1 MSMSEQTQHQTALD
15 GDEQQ
20 VGALYAKALLGAA
33 GGKTDEIVSQLEAVV
48 KECLDRFPALEQALG
63 SPNIDQEE
71 KEAML
76 DRIFGG
82 KLDKLLLNFIKVLCR
97 RGRAE
102 SLRAVQVTA
111 SMLRDEQLG
120 RLHVQVTSAMAL
132 DEAQRTAIR
141 VQLKKAFGKDAV
153 LEEKTDATLLGGVI
167 LRIGD
172 KVYDGSVLCKLQHM
186 RQSVL
191 TGVQRSMRNSF
202 DSLISP

>member
-1 MSMSEQTQHQTALD
+1 MADQTQHQTALD

-48 KECLDRFPALEQALG
+48 QECLNRFPALEQALG
-63 SPNIDQEE
+63 SPNIVQEE

-120 RLHVQVTSAMAL
+120 RLHVQVTSALAL
-132 DEAQRTAIR
+132 DDAQRSAIR
-141 VQLKKAFGKDAV
+141 TQLKSAFGKDAM
-153 LEEKTDATLLGGVI
+153 LEESIDSALLGGIV

-172 KVYDGSVLCKLQHM
+172 KVYDGSVLGKMQQL

-191 TGVQRSMRNSF
+191 SGVQRSMRSNF
-202 DSLISP
+202 DSLISS

>member
-1 MSMSEQTQHQTALD
+1 MAEQTQHQTALD

-33 GGKTDEIVSQLEAVV
+33 GDKTDEIVAQLEAVV
-48 KECLDRFPALEQALG
+48 KDCLDRFPALEQALG
-63 SPNIDQEE
+63 SPNIAQEE

-82 KLDKLLLNFIKVLCR
+82 KLDNLLLNFIKVLCR
-97 RGRAE
+97 RGRAD
-102 SLRAVQVTA
+102 SLRAVQITA

-120 RLHVQVTSAMAL
+120 RLHVQVTSAMTL
-132 DEAQRTAIR
+132 DDAQRKAIR
-141 VQLKKAFGKDAV
+141 AQLKIAFGKDAV
-153 LEEKTDATLLGGVI
+153 LEEKIDAALLGGVV

-172 KVYDGSVLCKLQHM
+172 KVYDGSVLGKMQQI

-191 TGVQRSMRNSF
+191 SGVQRSMRNSF
-202 DSLISP
+202 DSLISS

>member
-1 MSMSEQTQHQTALD
+1 MAEQTQHQTALD

-20 VGALYAKALLGAA
+20 VGALYAKALLAAA
-33 GGKTDEIVSQLEAVV
+33 GGNTDEIVSQLEAVV

-63 SPNIDQEE
+63 SPNIAQEE

-120 RLHVQVTSAMAL
+120 RLHVQVTSALTL
-132 DEAQRTAIR
+132 DDAQRNAIR
-141 VQLKKAFGKDAV
+141 AQLKTAFGKDAV
-153 LEEKTDATLLGGVI
+153 LEEHTDAALLGGIV

-172 KVYDGSVLCKLQHM
+172 KVYDGSVLGKMQQL

-191 TGVQRSMRNSF
+191 SGVQRSMRSSF
-202 DSLISP
+202 DTLVSS

>member
-1 MSMSEQTQHQTALD
+1 MADQTQHQTALD

-20 VGALYAKALLGAA
+20 VGALYAKALLCAA

-48 KECLDRFPALEQALG
+48 QECLNRFPALEQALG
-63 SPNIDQEE
+63 SPNIVQEE

-120 RLHVQVTSAMAL
+120 RLHVQVTSALAL
-132 DEAQRTAIR
+132 DDAQRSAIR
-141 VQLKKAFGKDAV
+141 TQLKSAFGKDAM
-153 LEEKTDATLLGGVI
+153 LEESIDAALLGGIV

-172 KVYDGSVLCKLQHM
+172 KVYDGSVLGKMQQL

-191 TGVQRSMRNSF
+191 SGVQRSMRSNF
-202 DSLISP
+202 DSLISS

>member
-1 MSMSEQTQHQTALD
+1 MAEQTQHETALD

-33 GGKTDEIVSQLEAVV
+33 GSKTDEIVSQLEAVV

-63 SPNIDQEE
+63 SPNIAQEE

-111 SMLRDEQLG
+111 STLRDEQLG
-120 RLHVQVTSAMAL
+120 RLHVQVTSALKL
-132 DEAQRTAIR
+132 DDAQRSAIR
-141 VQLKKAFGKDAV
+141 AQLKQAFGKDAV
-153 LEEKTDATLLGGVI
+153 LEEQTDSALLGGIV

-172 KVYDGSVLCKLQHM
+172 KVYDGSVLGKMQQL

-191 TGVQRSMRNSF
+191 SGVQRSMRTKF
-202 DSLISP
+202 DSLVSS

>member
-1 MSMSEQTQHQTALD
+1 MADQTQHQTALD

-48 KECLDRFPALEQALG
+48 MECLNRFPALEQALG
-63 SPNIDQEE
+63 SPNIAQEE

-120 RLHVQVTSAMAL
+120 RLHVQVTSALAL
-132 DEAQRTAIR
+132 DDAQRSAIR
-141 VQLKKAFGKDAV
+141 TQLKSAFGKDAV
-153 LEEKTDATLLGGVI
+153 LEESIDAALLGGIV

-172 KVYDGSVLCKLQHM
+172 KVYDGSVLGKLQQL

-191 TGVQRSMRNSF
+191 SGVQRSMRSNF
-202 DSLISP
+202 DSLISS

>member
-1 MSMSEQTQHQTALD
+1 MAEQPQHQTALD

-33 GGKTDEIVSQLEAVV
+33 GSKTDEIVSQLEAVV

-63 SPNIDQEE
+63 SPNIAQEE

-97 RGRAE
+97 RGRAA

-111 SMLRDEQLG
+111 STLRDEQLG
-120 RLHVQVTSAMAL
+120 RLHVQVTSALKL
-132 DEAQRTAIR
+132 DDAQRSAIR
-141 VQLKKAFGKDAV
+141 AQLKQAFGKEAV
-153 LEEKTDATLLGGVI
+153 LEEQTDSALLGGIV

-172 KVYDGSVLCKLQHM
+172 KVYDGSVLGKMQQL

-191 TGVQRSMRNSF
+191 SGVQRSMRTKF
-202 DSLISP
+202 DSLVSS

>member
-1 MSMSEQTQHQTALD
+1 MADQTQHQTALD

-48 KECLDRFPALEQALG
+48 QECLNRFPALEQALG
-63 SPNIDQEE
+63 SPNIAQEE

-120 RLHVQVTSAMAL
+120 RLHVQVTSALAL
-132 DEAQRTAIR
+132 DDAQRSAIR
-141 VQLKKAFGKDAV
+141 TQLKSAFGKDAM
-153 LEEKTDATLLGGVI
+153 LEESIDAALLGGIV

-172 KVYDGSVLCKLQHM
+172 KVYDGSVLGKMQQL

-191 TGVQRSMRNSF
+191 SGVQRSMRSNF
-202 DSLISP
+202 DSLISS

>member
-1 MSMSEQTQHQTALD
+1 MAEQTQHQTALD

-48 KECLDRFPALEQALG
+48 MECLNRFPALEQALG
-63 SPNIDQEE
+63 SPNIAQEE

-120 RLHVQVTSAMAL
+120 RLHVQVTSALAL
-132 DEAQRTAIR
+132 DDAQRNAIR
-141 VQLKKAFGKDAV
+141 TQLKSAFGKDAM
-153 LEEKTDATLLGGVI
+153 LEESIDAALLGGIV

-172 KVYDGSVLCKLQHM
+172 KVYDGSVLGKMQQL

-191 TGVQRSMRNSF
+191 SGVQRSMRSNF
-202 DSLISP
+202 DSLISS

>member
-1 MSMSEQTQHQTALD
+1 MADQTQHQTALD

-33 GGKTDEIVSQLEAVV
+33 GGKTDEIVLQLEAVV
-48 KECLDRFPALEQALG
+48 QECLNRFPALEQALG
-63 SPNIDQEE
+63 SPNIVQEE

-111 SMLRDEQLG
+111 SMLREEQLG
-120 RLHVQVTSAMAL
+120 RLHVQVTSALAL
-132 DEAQRTAIR
+132 DDAQRSAIR
-141 VQLKKAFGKDAV
+141 TQLKSAFGKDAM
-153 LEEKTDATLLGGVI
+153 LEESIDPTLLGGIV

-172 KVYDGSVLCKLQHM
+172 KVYDGSVLGKMQQL

-191 TGVQRSMRNSF
+191 SGVQRSMRSNF
-202 DSLISP
+202 DSLISS

>member
-1 MSMSEQTQHQTALD
+1 MAEQTPHQTALD

-33 GGKTDEIVSQLEAVV
+33 GGKTDEIVLQLEAVV
-48 KECLDRFPALEQALG
+48 QECLNRFPALEQALG
-63 SPNIDQEE
+63 SPNIVQEE

-111 SMLRDEQLG
+111 SMLREEQLG
-120 RLHVQVTSAMAL
+120 RLHVQVTSALAL
-132 DEAQRTAIR
+132 DDAQRSAIR
-141 VQLKKAFGKDAV
+141 TQLKSAFGKDAM
-153 LEEKTDATLLGGVI
+153 LEESIDPTLLGGIV

-172 KVYDGSVLCKLQHM
+172 KVYDGSVLGKMQQL

-191 TGVQRSMRNSF
+191 SGVQRSMRSNF
-202 DSLISP
+202 DSLISS

>member
-1 MSMSEQTQHQTALD
+1 MAEQTQHQTALD

-48 KECLDRFPALEQALG
+48 QECLNRFPALEQALG
-63 SPNIDQEE
+63 SPNIAQEE

-120 RLHVQVTSAMAL
+120 RLHVQVTSALAL
-132 DEAQRTAIR
+132 DDAQRNAIR
-141 VQLKKAFGKDAV
+141 TQLKSAFGKDAM
-153 LEEKTDATLLGGVI
+153 LEESIDAALLGGIV

-172 KVYDGSVLCKLQHM
+172 KVYDGSVLGKLQQL

-191 TGVQRSMRNSF
+191 SGVQRSMRSNF
-202 DSLISP
+202 DSLISS

>member
-1 MSMSEQTQHQTALD
+1 MAEQAQQETALD
-15 GDEQQ
+15 GDQQ
-20 VGALYAKALLGAA
+20 QIGALYAKALLGAA

-48 KECLDRFPALEQALG
+48 EQCLDRFPALEQALG
-63 SPNIDQEE
+63 SPNIAQEE

-120 RLHVQVTSAMAL
+120 KLHVQVTSAFAL
-132 DEAQRTAIR
+132 DDPQRNAIR
-141 VQLKKAFGKDAV
+141 AQLKTAFGKEAV
-153 LEEKTDATLLGGVI
+153 LEEKTDSDLLGGII

-172 KVYDGSVLCKLQHM
+172 KVYDGSVLGKMQQL

-191 TGVQRSMRNSF
+191 SGVQRSIRSNF
-202 DSLISP
+202 DSLISS

>member
-1 MSMSEQTQHQTALD
+1 MAEQIEHPTALD

-20 VGALYAKALLGAA
+20 VGALYAKALLAAA
-33 GGKTDEIVSQLEAVV
+33 GAKTDEIVSQLEAVV
-48 KECLDRFPALEQALG
+48 KECLDRFPTLEQALG
-63 SPNIDQEE
+63 SPNIAQEE

-97 RGRAE
+97 RGRAV

-111 SMLRDEQLG
+111 STMRDEQLG
-120 RLHVQVTSAMAL
+120 RLHVQVTSALPL
-132 DEAQRTAIR
+132 DDAQRTAIR
-141 VQLKKAFGKDAV
+141 ARLKTSFGKDAV
-153 LEEKTDATLLGGVI
+153 LEEQTDAALLGGIV

-172 KVYDGSVLCKLQHM
+172 KVYDGSVLGKMQQL

-191 TGVQRSMRNSF
+191 SGVQKSMRTSF
-202 DSLISP
+202 DSLVSS

>member
-1 MSMSEQTQHQTALD
+1 MAEQTQHQTALD

-33 GGKTDEIVSQLEAVV
+33 GGNTDEIVSQLEAVV
-48 KECLDRFPALEQALG
+48 KECFDRFPAFEQALG
-63 SPNIDQEE
+63 SPNIAQEE

-82 KLDKLLLNFIKVLCR
+82 KVDKLLLNFVKVLCR
-97 RGRAE
+97 RGRAG

-120 RLHVQVTSAMAL
+120 RLHVQVTSAL
-132 DEAQRTAIR
+132 PLSDDQRSAIR
-141 VQLKKAFGKDAV
+141 AQLKTAFGKDAV
-153 LEEKTDATLLGGVI
+153 LEEKTDAALLGGVV

-172 KVYDGSVLCKLQHM
+172 KVYDGSVQGKLQQM
-186 RQSVL
+186 RQTVL
-191 TGVQRSMRNSF
+191 SGVQRSMRNSF
-202 DSLISP
+202 DTLISS

>member
-1 MSMSEQTQHQTALD
+1 MAEQTQHQTALD

-33 GGKTDEIVSQLEAVV
+33 GDKTDEIVAQLEAVV
-48 KECLDRFPALEQALG
+48 KDCLDRFPALEQALG
-63 SPNIDQEE
+63 SPNIAQEE

-102 SLRAVQVTA
+102 SLRAVQITA

-120 RLHVQVTSAMAL
+120 RLHVQVTSAMTL
-132 DEAQRTAIR
+132 DDAQRKAIR
-141 VQLKKAFGKDAV
+141 AQLKIAFGKDAV
-153 LEEKTDATLLGGVI
+153 LEEKIDAALLGGVV

-172 KVYDGSVLCKLQHM
+172 KVYDGSVLGKMQQI

-191 TGVQRSMRNSF
+191 SGVQRSMRNSF
-202 DSLISP
+202 DSLISS

>member
-1 MSMSEQTQHQTALD
+1 MADQTQHQTALD

-48 KECLDRFPALEQALG
+48 MECLNRFPALEQALG
-63 SPNIDQEE
+63 SPNIVQEE

-120 RLHVQVTSAMAL
+120 RLHVQVTSALAL
-132 DEAQRTAIR
+132 DDAQRSAIR
-141 VQLKKAFGKDAV
+141 TQLKSAFGKDAM
-153 LEEKTDATLLGGVI
+153 LEESIDSALLGGIV

-172 KVYDGSVLCKLQHM
+172 KVYDGSVLGKLQQL

-191 TGVQRSMRNSF
+191 SGVQRSMRSNF
-202 DSLISP
+202 DSLISS

>member
-1 MSMSEQTQHQTALD
+1 MAEQSQHQTALD

-33 GGKTDEIVSQLEAVV
+33 GSNTDSIVSQLESVV

-63 SPNIDQEE
+63 SPNIAQEE

-82 KLDKLLLNFIKVLCR
+82 KIDTLLLNFIKVLCR
-97 RGRAE
+97 RGRAG

-120 RLHVQVTSAMAL
+120 RLHVKVTSPMPL
-132 DEAQRTAIR
+132 SDDQRSAIR
-141 VQLKKAFGKDAV
+141 AQLKSAFGKDAV
-153 LEEKTDATLLGGVI
+153 LEEHTDASLLGGVV

-172 KVYDGSVLCKLQHM
+172 KVYDGSVQGKLQQM
-186 RQSVL
+186 RQTVL
-191 TGVQRSMRNSF
+191 SGVRRSMRDSF
-202 DSLISP
+202 DSLVSS